1 MIVSVWFEAPV
12 RLRVRMEA
20 AFQGR
25 GRTLLSEILVE
36 SCVKLDLTVSTKDA
50 VIESLVE
57 ALAEAGAV
65 TDRARMIADIQQR
78 ERVMSTG
85 IGGGIAVPHAQSP
98 GAERLTM
105 ALGRM
110 SRPID
115 FEALD
120 ERPVQ
125 LVFLVVGPEERGGF
139 IRVLARISR
148 LLYSGDLQRN
158 LLRARTPAEV
168 MECIRH
174 EEARIT
180 G

>member
-1 MIVSVWFEAPV
+1 MV
-12 RLRVRMEA
+12 
-20 AFQGR
+20 
-25 GRTLLSEILVE
+25 LLSEILDE
-36 SCVKLDLTVSTKDA
+36 SGIRLDMPETTKETA
-50 VIESLVE
+50 IESLIGLFLENGV
-57 ALAEAGAV
+57 V
-65 TDRARMIADIQQR
+65 TDAERMIADIHQR

-98 GAERLTM
+98 GAGRLAM

-110 SRPID
+110 TRPIEFD
-115 FEALD
+115 ALD

-125 LVFLVVGPEERGGF
+125 LLFLVVGPEERGGF

-158 LLRARTPAEV
+158 LLRVRSAAEA